1 MLEVTND
8 TDVYTARDE
17 HVGSVDRIVM
27 DPATQRMTHVVVRK
41 GLFLPEDK
49 LIAVEDISTATP
61 QRVNLRQDVSPD
73 DLLPFVEQHYVPL
86 DEADR
91 LPEPDGE
98 YRGMALAWYGPVG
111 DTAPL
116 PPETVTAVNERNIPD
131 RLAAVEVG
139 IPVFASDRED
149 VGRLD
154 RVITDDSG
162 FPSYI
167 VVNDGGLR
175 PESRAVPIA
184 WVEDIA
190 ENVILLAARSRMV
203 RAIPP
208 LGPDQ

>member
-1 MLEVTND
+1 MLQVTND

-17 HVGSVDRIVM
+17 HVGSIDRVVI
-27 DPATQRMTHVVVRK
+27 DPATHRMSHVVVRK

-61 QRVNLRQDVSPD
+61 ERVNLRQDVSPD
-73 DLLPFVEQHYVPL
+73 DLLPFVEQHFVPL

-91 LPEPDGE
+91 PAEADAKYG
-98 YRGMALAWYGPVG
+98 GMALAWYGPVG
-111 DTAPL
+111 STAPL
-116 PPETVTAVNERNIPD
+116 PPETVVAVNERNIPD

-139 IPVFASDRED
+139 IPVFGSDRED

-154 RVITDDSG
+154 RLITDDSG
-162 FPSYI
+162 FPSYL
-167 VVNDGGLR
+167 VVSDGGLR

-190 ENVILLAARSRMV
+190 ENVILLAARGRMV